1 MPLPPPV
8 YGGPLH
14 RQPLSHLGNAHHL
27 QRRLVAL
34 RPRPLH
40 RVHTCADYLH
50 RHPTAP
56 VPSDRLAHMEW
67 VEITHP
73 SLTGQTARVSLR
85 SFVEVWQ
92 PRGWEIADGGGPPPE
107 VEQEL
112 SDDPEQED

>member
-1 MPLPPPV
+1 
-8 YGGPLH
+8 
-14 RQPLSHLGNAHHL
+14 
-27 QRRLVAL
+27 
-34 RPRPLH
+34 
-40 RVHTCADYLH
+40 
-50 RHPTAP
+50 
-56 VPSDRLAHMEW
+56 MEW